1 MTQTTTYTNEQLVSM
16 IRNGEDADTAFE
28 QLFINLRPVI
38 LSEAKMYVGK
48 MTTYDRED
56 LIQEGHIVIWKT
68 TGTFKGGNFRTYFT
82 SAIKR
87 HYINLYR
94 SYTLKNL
101 VCIAETDDFGCYGYT
116 TQTLVESDYAKA
128 YREKHREEC
137 RRSNAKRKAEKEAE
151 RIAAGLPKPEPKPR
165 KPRQSRFTD
174 EEKRQRNL
182 ESSKRYNAA
191 HREEVNRKRRE
202 RYAAKKAAAAAAM
215 A

>member
-1 MTQTTTYTNEQLVSM
+1 MTPTTTYTNEQLVSM
-16 IRNGEDADTAFE
+16 IQNGKNTDIAFE
-28 QLFINLRPVI
+28 QLFINLHPVI
-38 LSEAKMYVGK
+38 LGEAKMYEGR
-48 MTTYDRED
+48 MTTYDRDD

-68 TGTFKGGNFRTYFT
+68 AGAFKSGKFRTYFT
-82 SAIKR
+82 AALKR
-87 HYINLYR
+87 HYISLYR

-116 TQTLVESDYAKA
+116 TQILVESDYAKA

-191 HREEVNRKRRE
+191 HREEINRKRRE
-202 RYAAKKAAAAAAM
+202 RYAAQKAAAAATM

>member
-1 MTQTTTYTNEQLVSM
+1 MT
-16 IRNGEDADTAFE
+16 
-28 QLFINLRPVI
+28 PP
-38 LSEAKMYVGK
+38 
-48 MTTYDRED
+48 
-56 LIQEGHIVIWKT
+56 IQEGHIVIWKT
-68 TGTFKGGNFRTYFT
+68 TKTFKSGKFRTYFT

-137 RRSNAKRKAEKEAE
+137 RRPNAKRKAEREAE

-165 KPRQSRFTD
+165 KPRQSKFTD